1 MCRKHAGG
9 DWAVFNRLV
18 ESVPAGNNGS
28 VLLYYNQPE
37 IVPHTT
43 VSGVFRFSRGL
54 RSGEAL
60 LGGELEGSSGEEL
73 NGSSGEELKGSS
85 GEALNGS
92 SGEELKGSSGE
103 ALNGSSGEALN
114 GSSGEELKGSSGE
127 ELKGSS
133 EQTLKAVE
141 TLSPAEE
148 CRGVIESQFL
158 SMRLHLEELPF

>member
-1 MCRKHAGG
+1 M
-9 DWAVFNRLV
+9 FNRLV

-60 LGGELEGSSGEEL
+60 LGGELERSSGEE
-73 NGSSGEELKGSS
+73 
-85 GEALNGS
+85 
-92 SGEELKGSSGE
+92 
-103 ALNGSSGEALN
+103 LNGSSGEALN
-114 GSSGEELKGSSGE
+114 GSSGEELN
-127 ELKGSS
+127 GSS

-141 TLSPAEE
+141 TLSPEEE

>member
-28 VLLYYNQPE
+28 VLFYYNQPE

-60 LGGELEGSSGEEL
+60 LGGELERSSGEELNGSSGEEL

-85 GEALNGS
+85 GE
-92 SGEELKGSSGE
+92 ELKGSSGE
-103 ALNGSSGEALN
+103 ALN
-114 GSSGEELKGSSGE
+114 GSSGE

>member
-37 IVPHTT
+37 IVPHTS

-60 LGGELEGSSGEEL
+60 LGGELERSSGEEL
-73 NGSSGEELKGSS
+73 N
-85 GEALNGS
+85 
-92 SGEELKGSSGE
+92 GSSGE

-114 GSSGEELKGSSGE
+114 GSSGE

>member
-1 MCRKHAGG
+1 M
-9 DWAVFNRLV
+9 FNRLV

-28 VLLYYNQPE
+28 VLFYYNQPE

-60 LGGELEGSSGEEL
+60 LGGELERSSGEEL
-73 NGSSGEELKGSS
+73 N
-85 GEALNGS
+85 
-92 SGEELKGSSGE
+92 
-103 ALNGSSGEALN
+103 
-114 GSSGEELKGSSGE
+114 GSSGE

>member
-1 MCRKHAGG
+1 M
-9 DWAVFNRLV
+9 FNRLV

-60 LGGELEGSSGEEL
+60 LG
-73 NGSSGEELKGSS
+73 
-85 GEALNGS
+85 
-92 SGEELKGSSGE
+92 E

-114 GSSGEELKGSSGE
+114 GSSGEELKGSS
-127 ELKGSS
+127 
-133 EQTLKAVE
+133 EQTLKTVE
-141 TLSPAEE
+141 TLSPEEE

>member
-1 MCRKHAGG
+1 M
-9 DWAVFNRLV
+9 FNRLV

-28 VLLYYNQPE
+28 VLFYYNQPE

-60 LGGELEGSSGEEL
+60 LGGELKGSSGEEL
-73 NGSSGEELKGSS
+73 NGSSGE
-85 GEALNGS
+85 ALN
-92 SGEELKGSSGE
+92 GSSGE

-114 GSSGEELKGSSGE
+114 GSSGEELKGSSGEELNGSSGEELNGSSGEALNGSSGE

>member
-1 MCRKHAGG
+1 M
-9 DWAVFNRLV
+9 FNRLV

-28 VLLYYNQPE
+28 VLFYYNQPE

-60 LGGELEGSSGEEL
+60 LGGELERSSGEEL
-73 NGSSGEELKGSS
+73 KGSSGEELKGSS
-85 GEALNGS
+85 GE
-92 SGEELKGSSGE
+92 E
-103 ALNGSSGEALN
+103 LNGSSGEALN
-114 GSSGEELKGSSGE
+114 GSSGEELN
-127 ELKGSS
+127 GSS

>member
-28 VLLYYNQPE
+28 VLFYYNQPE

-60 LGGELEGSSGEEL
+60 LGGELERSSGEE
-73 NGSSGEELKGSS
+73 
-85 GEALNGS
+85 
-92 SGEELKGSSGE
+92 
-103 ALNGSSGEALN
+103 LNGSSGEALN
-114 GSSGEELKGSSGE
+114 GSSGEELNGSSGE
-127 ELKGSS
+127 ELNGSS

-158 SMRLHLEELPF
+158 SMCLHLEELPF

>member
-1 MCRKHAGG
+1 M
-9 DWAVFNRLV
+9 FNRLV

-28 VLLYYNQPE
+28 VLFYYNQPE

-60 LGGELEGSSGEEL
+60 LGGELERSSGEELNGSSGEALNGSSGEEL
-73 NGSSGEELKGSS
+73 KGSSGEALKGSSGEELKGSS

-92 SGEELKGSSGE
+92 SGEELKGSS
-103 ALNGSSGEALN
+103 
-114 GSSGEELKGSSGE
+114 
-127 ELKGSS
+127 
-133 EQTLKAVE
+133 EQTLKTVE
-141 TLSPAEE
+141 TLSPEEE

>member
-28 VLLYYNQPE
+28 VLFYYNQPE

-60 LGGELEGSSGEEL
+60 LGGELERSSGEEL
-73 NGSSGEELKGSS
+73 NGSSGEEL
-85 GEALNGS
+85 
-92 SGEELKGSSGE
+92 
-103 ALNGSSGEALN
+103 NGSSGEALN
-114 GSSGEELKGSSGE
+114 GSSGE

>member
-1 MCRKHAGG
+1 M
-9 DWAVFNRLV
+9 FNRLV

-60 LGGELEGSSGEEL
+60 LGGELER
-73 NGSSGEELKGSS
+73 
-85 GEALNGS
+85 
-92 SGEELKGSSGE
+92 
-103 ALNGSSGEALN
+103 
-114 GSSGEELKGSSGE
+114 SSGE

-133 EQTLKAVE
+133 EQTLKTVE
-141 TLSPAEE
+141 TLSPEEE

>member
-1 MCRKHAGG
+1 M
-9 DWAVFNRLV
+9 FNRLV

-28 VLLYYNQPE
+28 VLFYYNQPE

-60 LGGELEGSSGEEL
+60 LGGELERSSGEEL
-73 NGSSGEELKGSS
+73 NGSSGEALNGSS

-92 SGEELKGSSGE
+92 SGEE
-103 ALNGSSGEALN
+103 LN

>member
-28 VLLYYNQPE
+28 VLFYYNQPE

-60 LGGELEGSSGEEL
+60 LGGELKGSSGEEL
-73 NGSSGEELKGSS
+73 NGSSGE
-85 GEALNGS
+85 ALN
-92 SGEELKGSSGE
+92 
-103 ALNGSSGEALN
+103 
-114 GSSGEELKGSSGE
+114 GSSGE

>member
-1 MCRKHAGG
+1 M
-9 DWAVFNRLV
+9 FNRLV

-60 LGGELEGSSGEEL
+60 LGGELEGSSGEAL

-103 ALNGSSGEALN
+103 ALNGSSGEELN
-114 GSSGEELKGSSGE
+114 
-127 ELKGSS
+127 GSS

-141 TLSPAEE
+141 TLSPEEE

>member
-1 MCRKHAGG
+1 M
-9 DWAVFNRLV
+9 FNRLV

-28 VLLYYNQPE
+28 VLFYYNQPE

-60 LGGELEGSSGEEL
+60 LGGELERSSGEE
-73 NGSSGEELKGSS
+73 
-85 GEALNGS
+85 
-92 SGEELKGSSGE
+92 
-103 ALNGSSGEALN
+103 LNGSSGEALN
-114 GSSGEELKGSSGE
+114 GSSGEELNGSSGEELNGSSGE

>member
-28 VLLYYNQPE
+28 VLFYYNQPE

-60 LGGELEGSSGEEL
+60 LGGELERSSGEELKGSSGEKLKGSSGEEL
-73 NGSSGEELKGSS
+73 NGSSGEEL
-85 GEALNGS
+85 N
-92 SGEELKGSSGE
+92 
-103 ALNGSSGEALN
+103 
-114 GSSGEELKGSSGE
+114 
-127 ELKGSS
+127 GSS

>member
-1 MCRKHAGG
+1 M
-9 DWAVFNRLV
+9 FNRLV

-28 VLLYYNQPE
+28 VLFYYNQPE

-60 LGGELEGSSGEEL
+60 LGGELERSSGEE
-73 NGSSGEELKGSS
+73 
-85 GEALNGS
+85 
-92 SGEELKGSSGE
+92 
-103 ALNGSSGEALN
+103 LN

>member
-1 MCRKHAGG
+1 M
-9 DWAVFNRLV
+9 FNRLV

-28 VLLYYNQPE
+28 VLFYYNQPE

-60 LGGELEGSSGEEL
+60 LGGELERSSGEE
-73 NGSSGEELKGSS
+73 
-85 GEALNGS
+85 
-92 SGEELKGSSGE
+92 
-103 ALNGSSGEALN
+103 LNGSSGEALN

-133 EQTLKAVE
+133 EQTLKTVE

>member
-1 MCRKHAGG
+1 M
-9 DWAVFNRLV
+9 FNRLV

-28 VLLYYNQPE
+28 VLFYYNQPE

-60 LGGELEGSSGEEL
+60 LGGELERSSGEEL
-73 NGSSGEELKGSS
+73 NGSSGEEL
-85 GEALNGS
+85 N
-92 SGEELKGSSGE
+92 GSSGE

-127 ELKGSS
+127 ELNGSSGEALNGSS

>member
-1 MCRKHAGG
+1 M
-9 DWAVFNRLV
+9 FNRLV

-60 LGGELEGSSGEEL
+60 LGGELEGSSGEAL

-92 SGEELKGSSGE
+92 SGEELKGSS
-103 ALNGSSGEALN
+103 
-114 GSSGEELKGSSGE
+114 
-127 ELKGSS
+127 
-133 EQTLKAVE
+133 EQTLKTVE
-141 TLSPAEE
+141 TLSPEEE

>member
-28 VLLYYNQPE
+28 VLFYYNQPE

-54 RSGEAL
+54 SGGEAL
-60 LGGELEGSSGEEL
+60 LGGELKGSSGEEL
-73 NGSSGEELKGSS
+73 NGSSGEE
-85 GEALNGS
+85 
-92 SGEELKGSSGE
+92 
-103 ALNGSSGEALN
+103 LNGSSGEALN
-114 GSSGEELKGSSGE
+114 GSSGEELKGSS
-127 ELKGSS
+127 
-133 EQTLKAVE
+133 EQTLKTVE
-141 TLSPAEE
+141 TLSPEEE

>member
-1 MCRKHAGG
+1 M
-9 DWAVFNRLV
+9 FNRLV

-60 LGGELEGSSGEEL
+60 LGEALNGSSGEALNGSSGEAL

-92 SGEELKGSSGE
+92 SGEELKGSS
-103 ALNGSSGEALN
+103 
-114 GSSGEELKGSSGE
+114 
-127 ELKGSS
+127 
-133 EQTLKAVE
+133 EQTLKTVE
-141 TLSPAEE
+141 TLSPEEE

>member
-28 VLLYYNQPE
+28 VLFYYNQPE

-60 LGGELEGSSGEEL
+60 LGGELERSSGEE
-73 NGSSGEELKGSS
+73 
-85 GEALNGS
+85 
-92 SGEELKGSSGE
+92 
-103 ALNGSSGEALN
+103 LNGSSGEALN
-114 GSSGEELKGSSGE
+114 GSSGEELNGSSGEELNGSSGE

>member
-1 MCRKHAGG
+1 M
-9 DWAVFNRLV
+9 FNRLV

-60 LGGELEGSSGEEL
+60 LGGELEGSSGEAL

-92 SGEELKGSSGE
+92 SGEEL
-103 ALNGSSGEALN
+103 NGSSGEALN
-114 GSSGEELKGSSGE
+114 GSSGEELN
-127 ELKGSS
+127 GSS

>member
-28 VLLYYNQPE
+28 VLFYYNQPE

-60 LGGELEGSSGEEL
+60 LGGELKGSSGEELKGSSGEELNGSSREEL

-85 GEALNGS
+85 GEELNGS
-92 SGEELKGSSGE
+92 SGEEL
-103 ALNGSSGEALN
+103 N
-114 GSSGEELKGSSGE
+114 
-127 ELKGSS
+127 GSS

>member
-28 VLLYYNQPE
+28 VLFYYNQPE

-60 LGGELEGSSGEEL
+60 LGGELERSSGEEL
-73 NGSSGEELKGSS
+73 N
-85 GEALNGS
+85 
-92 SGEELKGSSGE
+92 GSSGE

-133 EQTLKAVE
+133 EQTLKTVE

>member
-60 LGGELEGSSGEEL
+60 LGGELERSSGEEL

-85 GEALNGS
+85 GEALN
-92 SGEELKGSSGE
+92 
-103 ALNGSSGEALN
+103 
-114 GSSGEELKGSSGE
+114 
-127 ELKGSS
+127 GSS

>member
-1 MCRKHAGG
+1 M
-9 DWAVFNRLV
+9 FNRLV

-60 LGGELEGSSGEEL
+60 LGGELERSSGEEL

-85 GEALNGS
+85 GE
-92 SGEELKGSSGE
+92 E
-103 ALNGSSGEALN
+103 LNGSSGEALN
-114 GSSGEELKGSSGE
+114 GSSGE

>member
-1 MCRKHAGG
+1 M
-9 DWAVFNRLV
+9 FNRLV

-28 VLLYYNQPE
+28 VLFYYNQPE

-60 LGGELEGSSGEEL
+60 LGGELERSSGEEL

-92 SGEELKGSSGE
+92 SGE
-103 ALNGSSGEALN
+103 ALN
-114 GSSGEELKGSSGE
+114 
-127 ELKGSS
+127 GSS

>member
-1 MCRKHAGG
+1 M
-9 DWAVFNRLV
+9 FNRLV

-28 VLLYYNQPE
+28 VLFYYNQPE

-60 LGGELEGSSGEEL
+60 LGGELERSSGEEL
-73 NGSSGEELKGSS
+73 N
-85 GEALNGS
+85 
-92 SGEELKGSSGE
+92 GSSGE

-114 GSSGEELKGSSGE
+114 GSSGEELKRSSGEALNGSSGE

-133 EQTLKAVE
+133 EQTLKTVE
-141 TLSPAEE
+141 TLSPEEE

>member
-28 VLLYYNQPE
+28 VLFYYNQPE

-60 LGGELEGSSGEEL
+60 LGGELERSSGEEL
-73 NGSSGEELKGSS
+73 NGSSGE
-85 GEALNGS
+85 ALN
-92 SGEELKGSSGE
+92 
-103 ALNGSSGEALN
+103 
-114 GSSGEELKGSSGE
+114 GSSGE

>member
-28 VLLYYNQPE
+28 VLFYYNQPE

-60 LGGELEGSSGEEL
+60 LGGELERSSGEELNGSSGEEL

-92 SGEELKGSSGE
+92 SGE
-103 ALNGSSGEALN
+103 ALN
-114 GSSGEELKGSSGE
+114 
-127 ELKGSS
+127 GSS

>member
-28 VLLYYNQPE
+28 VLFYYNQPE

-60 LGGELEGSSGEEL
+60 LGGELERSSGEALNGSSGEEL

-85 GEALNGS
+85 GEELNGS
-92 SGEELKGSSGE
+92 SGEEL
-103 ALNGSSGEALN
+103 N
-114 GSSGEELKGSSGE
+114 
-127 ELKGSS
+127 GSS